1 MKRKNKK
8 EYIHKGLVSSGIWYK
23 MSLAEQMG
31 NIGAEFFRMI
41 NCKEKKDRED
51 EKNCF
56 IRVSELIDLTISD
69 KRWKM
74 RLFEICRLR
83 EVICDLFLGT
93 NFYKVSIKY
102 LKDYF
107 LFFALLAQSTKKV

>member
-1 MKRKNKK
+1 MKD
-8 EYIHKGLVSSGIWYK
+8 SWAK
-23 MSLAEQMG
+23 MSLPEQMG

-56 IRVSELIDLTISD
+56 IRTLELIDLTIAD
-69 KRWKM
+69 KRWKT
-74 RLFEICRLR
+74 RLLEICRLR
-83 EVICDLFLGT
+83 EVICDLFLGSNT
-93 NFYKVSIKY
+93 YKVSTKY

-107 LFFALLAQSTKKV
+107 LFFALLAQGTKKT